1 VSDDTP
7 KDFVFQAPIRLDYT
21 IAAGRHLTH
30 YLRAI
35 AEKRIVGGRCSSC
48 KKVYLPQR
56 GACPTCGIPVEDEVQ
71 VADVGTITTFSV
83 IRIPFD
89 AAPFP
94 PPYISIAVLLDGADM
109 PIFHLLRGV
118 APEEARMGMRV
129 RAVWVPDNELA
140 PTLASVRWFEP
151 SGEPD
156 VDFDRIASHL

>member
-1 VSDDTP
+1 MSDEP

-21 IAAGRHLTH
+21 IAAGRNLTH

-56 GACPTCGIPVEDEVQ
+56 GACPTCGIPVDDEVQ

-94 PPYISIAVLLDGADM
+94 PPYAAVAILLDGADL

-118 APEEARMGMRV
+118 ELDQVRMGMRV
-129 RAVWVPDNELA
+129 RAVWVPDDELS
-140 PTLASVRWFEP
+140 PTLASIRWFEP

-156 VDFDRIASHL
+156 VSTDRIAGHL